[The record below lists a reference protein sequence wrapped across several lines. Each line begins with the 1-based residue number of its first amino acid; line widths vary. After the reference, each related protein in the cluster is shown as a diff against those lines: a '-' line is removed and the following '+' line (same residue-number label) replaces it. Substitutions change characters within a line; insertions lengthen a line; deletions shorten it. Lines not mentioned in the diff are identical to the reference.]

1 MAEFGLVVIGAH
13 IGIHIKEELEEYK
26 NMKALL
32 VEPVEHNVKSI
43 KKNLKNFKN
52 LIIEEIALADKTEI
66 RDFFFIKEKSI
77 HKLKKHWASGI
88 GSFDKKHILSHRNK
102 RFKVEEENIQKK
114 EIQCLT
120 FKDLI
125 EKYEI
130 TSIEKL
136 NIDIEGSEYEILNE
150 IDYDKINI
158 KKIMFEYKH
167 FDGYFKTGVKFEE
180 ILSKLKCKNYT
191 TTKIDEENI
200 LAIKF

>member
-77 HKLKKHWASGI
+77 HKLKKHWARGI

-102 RFKVEEENIQKK
+102 RFKVEEEDIQKK
-114 EIQCLT
+114 EIQC
-120 FKDLI
+120 
-125 EKYEI
+125 
-130 TSIEKL
+130 
-136 NIDIEGSEYEILNE
+136 
-150 IDYDKINI
+150 
-158 KKIMFEYKH
+158 
-167 FDGYFKTGVKFEE
+167 
-180 ILSKLKCKNYT
+180 
-191 TTKIDEENI
+191 
-200 LAIKF
+200 

>member
-32 VEPVEHNVKSI
+32 IEPVEHNVKSI
-43 KKNLKNFKN
+43 KKNLKDFKN
-52 LIIEEIALADKTEI
+52 LIIEEIALASRSEI
-66 RDFFFIKEKSI
+66 RDFFFIKENSI

-88 GSFDKKHILSHRNK
+88 GSFNKKHILSHRNK
-102 RFKVEEENIQKK
+102 RFKVEEEDIQKK

-180 ILSKLKCKNYT
+180 ILSKLKGKNYT

>member
-32 VEPVEHNVKSI
+32 IEPVEHNVKSI
-43 KKNLKNFKN
+43 KKNLKDFKN
-52 LIIEEIALADKTEI
+52 LIIEEIALASRSEI
-66 RDFFFIKEKSI
+66 RDFFFIKENSI

-88 GSFDKKHILSHRNK
+88 GSFNKKHILSHRNK
-102 RFKVEEENIQKK
+102 RFKVEEEDIQKK
-114 EIQCLT
+114 KIQCLT

-180 ILSKLKCKNYT
+180 ILSKLKGKNYT

>member
-1 MAEFGLVVIGAH
+1 MAEFGVVVIGAH

-32 VEPVEHNVKSI
+32 IEPVEHNVKSI
-43 KKNLKNFKN
+43 KKNLKDFKN
-52 LIIEEIALADKTEI
+52 LIIEEIALASRSEI
-66 RDFFFIKEKSI
+66 RDFFFIKENSI

-88 GSFDKKHILSHRNK
+88 GSFNKKHILSHRNK
-102 RFKVEEENIQKK
+102 RFKVEEEDIQKK

-150 IDYDKINI
+150 IDYDKIYI

-167 FDGYFKTGVKFEE
+167 FDGYLKTGAKLEE
-180 ILSKLKCKNYT
+180 ILSKLKGKNYT

-200 LAIKF
+200 LAVKV